1 MNTDETHNMTAHLKP
16 QPAEKVVIVGA
27 ACRLPGSESLSAYWQ
42 NLMAGQRCV
51 APVTRWESLRGTAVH
66 GGLLANVDEFDAGF
80 FRISPNEARCMDPQQ
95 RLLMETVQ
103 HLMDD
108 CGVPVQT
115 LRDLQCGVFCTGL
128 PGDYKFLLAQEP
140 EAAFSS
146 HSFLGNATSS
156 LAGRVS
162 YFYDFHGPSVSLD
175 TACSSSLT
183 ALQIA
188 VSQLRAGECE
198 AALVAGVSV
207 FATPEVFEF
216 AQRSNMLSARGHCDA
231 FGDEADG
238 FVPAEGVAAIM
249 LMSAGKARE
258 LGLEALASIE
268 AISLNHDGMSN
279 GMMAPNSQA
288 QAALIAGT
296 YERGGIDVGRIGYV
310 EAHGT
315 GTRLGDSIEVAGLVN
330 GFRAQA
336 QPYDVYLGAS
346 KSVIGHTLVCSGLAS
361 VIKTLLI
368 FRHSTIPGQPLAGS
382 LNSALDLDRFKVS
395 EQAVPWPSDKTYACV
410 SAFGF
415 TGSNAHLVLGKPE
428 RRQLEPQNSQGPWAF
443 LISAQS
449 CASLHARV
457 RQVLGILDELSDD
470 QLAALSVALG
480 KGSQPYRL
488 RLAVTASTREALMAQ
503 LQQWLATPA
512 GQLDVGC
519 SKVEGLADAVLAERL
534 QRWLAGID
542 LPLYGTEHAARYP
555 RIELPGYP
563 FDRKSYWVG
572 TELIAVQAPVAIS
585 SPRRGDVLDTLKS
598 DLARL
603 LGFDQ
608 ADIDTSRS
616 LRDYGVDSISLI
628 ELLSR
633 LGAGASRMQPHDVF
647 DFASIAALAQAL
659 EELPAVSPVASRE
672 DAVAPV
678 GRSPMTWTQTGQ
690 GRAIVLL
697 PPLNMSAQ
705 AWMQQVNVLTRG
717 GFALHIPSYP
727 GHQGTPLDE
736 GRFSLEGLVLE
747 IEAFINEQL
756 EGRPVPVVG
765 WSLGGC
771 LALALCR
778 RASAMVESMILI
790 STAAR
795 FGDDIFG
802 KTIELNA
809 ELQAHAD
816 YLDILLE
823 PRQSIVEQVGAGASM
838 STLSCYYQMLGQL
851 DFTAQLP
858 SIAVRTLIVHG
869 QQDVVIAG
877 EDVKLLQQLPNARL
891 EVFTDQ
897 GHFIPL
903 TAARRFN
910 DLLLDFVQARQ
921 P

>member
-1 MNTDETHNMTAHLKP
+1 MHTDEIHNMTTHLKS
-16 QPAEKVVIVGA
+16 QPVEKVVIVGA

-42 NLMAGQRCV
+42 NLMGGQRCV
-51 APVTRWESLRGTAVH
+51 APVTRWASLCGTEVH
-66 GGLLANVDEFDAGF
+66 GGLLTQVDEFDAGF

-108 CGVPVQT
+108 CGVPVRT

-183 ALQIA
+183 ALQLA

-249 LMSAGKARE
+249 LMSAGKARQ
-258 LGLEALASIE
+258 LGLEVLASIE

-288 QAALIAGT
+288 QAALIARS
-296 YERGGIDVGRIGYV
+296 YERNGIDVGRIGYV

-361 VIKTLLI
+361 LIKTLLI
-368 FRHSTIPGQPLAGS
+368 FRHGIIPGQPLAGS
-382 LNSALDLDRFKVS
+382 LNSALDLYRFKIS

-428 RRQLEPQNSQGPWAF
+428 RRQLEPQNTPGPWAF

-449 CASLHARV
+449 STSLHARV
-457 RQVLGILDELSDD
+457 RQVLGVLDGLMDD
-470 QLAALSVALG
+470 HLAALSVALG

-488 RLAVTASTREALMAQ
+488 RLAVTASTREALMTQ

-534 QRWLAGID
+534 RQWLVGID
-542 LPLYGTEHAARYP
+542 LPLYGTEHAARHP

-563 FDRKSYWVG
+563 FDRKSYWAG
-572 TELIAVQAPVAIS
+572 TELIAAQAPVANS
-585 SPRRGDVLDTLKS
+585 NARRGNILDSLKS

-628 ELLSR
+628 ELLSQ
-633 LGAGASRMQPHDVF
+633 LGGGASRMQPHDVF
-647 DFASIAALAQAL
+647 DFPSIAALAEAL
-659 EELPAVSPVASRE
+659 EDLQPVSPVASRE
-672 DAVAPV
+672 GVIAPV

-690 GRAIVLL
+690 GRAIILL
-697 PPLNMSAQ
+697 PPLNMSTQ
-705 AWMQQVNVLTRG
+705 VWMQQVNALTRQ

-727 GHQGTPLDE
+727 GHQGTPLE
-736 GRFSLEGLVLE
+736 ERNFSLDGLVLE
-747 IEAFINEQL
+747 MEAYIKDRL
-756 EGRPVPVVG
+756 EGRAVPVVG

-771 LALALCR
+771 LALALCCR
-778 RASAMVESMILI
+778 VPTLVESMVLI
-790 STAAR
+790 STTAH
-795 FGDDIFG
+795 FDDDIFG
-802 KTIELNA
+802 KTIALNT
-809 ELQAHAD
+809 ELQSHAD

-823 PRQSIVEQVGAGASM
+823 PRRSIVEQVGAGASM
-838 STLSCYYQMLGQL
+838 STLGHYYQMLGQV
-851 DFTAQLP
+851 DFSTQLF
-858 SIAVRTLIVHG
+858 SIDTRTLIVHG
-869 QQDVVIAG
+869 QLDMLIADA
-877 EDVKLLQQLPNARL
+877 DVKRLQQLPNARL
-891 EVFTDQ
+891 EVFSDQ

-910 DLLLDFVQARQ
+910 ELLVDFVKAR
-921 P
+921 

>member
-1 MNTDETHNMTAHLKP
+1 MTAHLKP
-16 QPAEKVVIVGA
+16 PSADNVVIVGA
-27 ACRLPGSESLSAYWQ
+27 ACRLPGSKSLSAYWQ

-51 APVTRWESLRGTAVH
+51 APVTRWESLRGTAMH
-66 GGLLANVDEFDAGF
+66 GGLLEHVDEFDAGF

-103 HLMDD
+103 HLIDD

-115 LRDLQCGVFCTGL
+115 LRDLHCGVFCTGL

-140 EAAFSS
+140 ASAFSS
-146 HSFLGNATSS
+146 HSFLGNAASS

-231 FGDEADG
+231 FSDEADG

-249 LMSAGKARE
+249 LMTASKART
-258 LGLEALASIE
+258 LGLEVLASVE
-268 AISLNHDGMSN
+268 AISLNHDGISN
-279 GMMAPNSQA
+279 GMMAPNSRA
-288 QAALIAGT
+288 QAALIAGS
-296 YERGGIDVGRIGYV
+296 YERYGIDVGRVGYV

-315 GTRLGDSIEVAGLVN
+315 GTRLGDAIEVAGLVN

-336 QPYDVYLGAS
+336 QPYDAYLGAS

-361 VIKTLLI
+361 LIKTLLI
-368 FRHSTIPGQPLAGS
+368 FRHGTIPGQLLAGS
-382 LNSALDLDRFKVS
+382 LNSALDLDQFKIS
-395 EQAVPWPSDKTYACV
+395 EQAVPWPSDKTFACV

-428 RRQLEPQNSQGPWAF
+428 PRQIDPQNSPGPWAF
-443 LISAQS
+443 LISAQTA
-449 CASLHARV
+449 ASLHARV
-457 RQVLGILDELSDD
+457 RQVLGIIEGLPDD
-470 QLAALSVALG
+470 QLEALSVALG
-480 KGSQPYRL
+480 KGSQSYRL
-488 RLAVTASTREALMAQ
+488 RLAVTASTSDSLVTQ
-503 LQQWLATPA
+503 LKQWLGTPPE
-512 GQLDVGC
+512 QLGVGC
-519 SKVEGLADAVLAERL
+519 SKVEGLADPMLAERL
-534 QRWLAGID
+534 QRWLAGTD
-542 LPLYGTEHAARYP
+542 LPLYGTEHAARYR

-572 TELIAVQAPVAIS
+572 TELIAAQVPVSTS
-585 SPRRGDVLDTLKS
+585 SPRQGNVLDTLKS
-598 DLARL
+598 DLALL

-647 DFASIAALAQAL
+647 DFASIAALSEAL
-659 EELPAVSPVASRE
+659 EGLQPDSIVASWA
-672 DAVAPV
+672 DAVVPV
-678 GRSPMTWTQTGQ
+678 GRLPMTWTQTGQ

-705 AWMQQVNVLTRG
+705 AWMQQVNVLTRQ

-747 IEAFINEQL
+747 IEGYINEQL
-756 EGRPVPVVG
+756 KGRPAPVVG

-778 RASAMVESMILI
+778 RAPAMVESMILI

-823 PRQSIVEQVGAGASM
+823 PRQSIAEQVGAGASM
-838 STLSCYYQMLGQL
+838 STLSYYYQMLGQL
-851 DFTAQLP
+851 DLSAQLP
-858 SIAVRTLIVHG
+858 SIGVRTLIVHG
-869 QQDVVIAG
+869 QQDVAIAG
-877 EDVKLLQQLPNARL
+877 GDVKLLQHLPNARL
-891 EVFTDQ
+891 EVFSDQ

-910 DLLLDFVQARQ
+910 ELLLDFV
-921 P
+921 

>member
-1 MNTDETHNMTAHLKP
+1 MHTDETNNMTTQIKP
-16 QPAEKVVIVGA
+16 PPGEKVVIVAA

-42 NLMAGQRCV
+42 NLMVGRRCV
-51 APVTRWESLRGTAVH
+51 APVTRWESLRGAAVH
-66 GGLLANVDEFDAGF
+66 GGLLEQVDAFDAGF

-103 HLMDD
+103 HLLDD
-108 CGVPVQT
+108 GGVPLQT

-146 HSFLGNATSS
+146 HSFLGNAASS

-162 YFYDFHGPSVSLD
+162 YFYDFHGPSVTLD

-188 VSQLRAGECE
+188 VAQLRAGECE

-216 AQRSNMLSARGHCDA
+216 AQRSNMLSMSGHCDA
-231 FGDEADG
+231 FGDQADG
-238 FVPAEGVAAIM
+238 FVPSEGVAAIM
-249 LMSAGKARE
+249 LMNADKASE
-258 LGLEALASIE
+258 LGLEVLASIE

-288 QAALIAGT
+288 QAALIAGC
-296 YERGGIDVGRIGYV
+296 YQRYGIDVGRIGYV

-315 GTRLGDSIEVAGLVN
+315 GTQLGDSIEVAGLVN
-330 GFRAQA
+330 GFRAQQ
-336 QPYDVYLGAS
+336 QPYDAYLGAS
-346 KSVIGHTLVCSGLAS
+346 KSVVGHTLVCSGLAS
-361 VIKTLLI
+361 VIKTLMI
-368 FRHSTIPGQPLAGS
+368 FRHETIPGQSLAGS
-382 LNSALDLDRFKVS
+382 LNSALQLDRFKVS
-395 EQAVPWPSDKTYACV
+395 EQAVPWPSDKDYACV

-415 TGSNAHLVLGKPE
+415 TGSNAHLVLGKPVP
-428 RRQLEPQNSQGPWAF
+428 RPIDSQHSAGPWAF
-443 LISAQS
+443 LFSAQS
-449 CASLHARV
+449 SASLQARV
-457 RQVLGILDELSDD
+457 RQMLSVVDGLADD
-470 QLAALSVALG
+470 QMAALSVALG
-480 KGSQPYRL
+480 KGSQVYRL
-488 RLAVTASTREALMAQ
+488 RLAVTASTRASLTMR
-503 LQQWLATPA
+503 LQQWLATPVEP
-512 GQLDVGC
+512 LDVGRYRG
-519 SKVEGLADAVLAERL
+519 EALGDPVLEERL
-534 QRWLAGID
+534 QRWLAGHD
-542 LPLYGTEHAARYP
+542 LALYSNAQAARYP

-572 TELIAVQAPVAIS
+572 TELIAAQAAVARPD
-585 SPRRGDVLDTLKS
+585 SPRGNVLQALKS

-603 LGFDQ
+603 LGFDE
-608 ADIDTSRS
+608 ADIDTNRS

-628 ELLSR
+628 ELLGR
-633 LGAGASRMQPHDVF
+633 MGAGASRMQPHDVF
-647 DFASIAALAQAL
+647 DFPSIAALAEAVERLQTESTVAL
-659 EELPAVSPVASRE
+659 
-672 DAVAPV
+672 
-678 GRSPMTWTQTGQ
+678 GRDVDRPMGRTPMTWTQTGQ
-690 GRAIVLL
+690 GRAILLL

-705 AWMQQVNVLTRG
+705 AWMQQVNVLTRQ

-747 IEAFINEQL
+747 IEAYINQQL
-756 EGRPVPVVG
+756 GGRAVPVVG

-771 LALALCR
+771 LALALGQ
-778 RASAMVESMILI
+778 RAPAIVESMILI

-809 ELQAHAD
+809 ELKAHAD

-823 PRQSIVEQVGAGASM
+823 PRQNIAEQVGAGASM
-838 STLSCYYQMLGQL
+838 STLSHYYQMLGAL
-851 DFTAQLP
+851 DFSAQLP
-858 SIAVRTLIVHG
+858 SIDVRTLIVHG
-869 QQDVVIAG
+869 QQDVVIDRT
-877 EDVKLLQQLPNARL
+877 DVELLQRLPDARL
-891 EVFTDQ
+891 EVFADQ

-910 DLLLDFVQARQ
+910 ELLFDFVQARQ
-921 P
+921 H